1 MYSILIKSSDKKYTY
16 HLNADGTVFN
26 GNAEAV
32 QERIHKLINTYPI
45 NNLVV
50 VHNVKLTPSF
60 EIEDV
65 SELPSEE

>member
-1 MYSILIKSSDKKYTY
+1 MYSILIKTSDKKYAY
-16 HLNADGTVFN
+16 HLNSDGTVFT

-65 SELPSEE
+65 SELPSED